1 MQFLRGW
8 TLVFLISFLL
18 FTVFSRLFYVFQ
30 GIGGVVIMIVTTNV
44 YGPVTYVITKAK
56 SSKSL
61 KMAVMGSTIGCKYV
75 HIHV

>member
-1 MQFLRGW
+1 
-8 TLVFLISFLL
+8 
-18 FTVFSRLFYVFQ
+18 VFQ